1 MVLGWSPAQRHKF
14 ILRVLTA
21 LDREMRKGTMTLK
34 RRVSFKREMNDLRTL
49 LKTPLDAYL
58 RLDEL
63 TFKRNV
69 LMTGAPGKT
78 HTFWSRYEM
87 WKMAT
92 RFGDLRREVAAADS
106 KLVKRLEALLDPTN
120 ESKATYRG
128 GERVQPGG
136 VLLVLYRYIE
146 QQYNLRG
153 AFPPFHARFLA
164 DRYLPKEGDSIVV
177 DPCAGWGGR
186 LLGTLCVPRDGHVRY
201 YGVDPNRYNQEAY
214 AGLLRRVR
222 VWLKREIG
230 APRSGRVFVQPFEK
244 WIHSKTAAT
253 LRGRVSLV
261 LTSPPYWT
269 AENYDPLSRRQS
281 ANRYSD
287 YPAWRDGFLK
297 PLIQGA
303 YDLACPGGVFCLNI
317 ADVTGATLER
327 DTRRIAREVGFR
339 SLEFFKLAMSRSVG
353 TKDGKPRH
361 AVQVDG
367 VVWKHEP
374 VFVFSKP

>member
-1 MVLGWSPAQRHKF
+1 
-14 ILRVLTA
+14 
-21 LDREMRKGTMTLK
+21 MRKGTMTLK
-34 RRVSFKREMNDLRTL
+34 RRVPFKREMRDLRAL
-49 LKTPLDAYL
+49 LKTDVDAYL

-92 RFGDLRREVAAADS
+92 KFGDLRSEVAVADS

-128 GERVQPGG
+128 GKKLHPES
-136 VLLVLYRYIE
+136 VLKVLYRYVE

-164 DRYLPKEGDSIVV
+164 DRYLPKDGDSTVV

-186 LLGTLCVPRDGHVRY
+186 LLGALCVPRKGHVRY
-201 YGVDPNRYNQEAY
+201 YGVDPNRHNQGAYNA
-214 AGLLRRVR
+214 LLSRVR
-222 VWLKREIG
+222 AYLKREIG
-230 APRSGRVFVQPFEK
+230 APRSGRVFAQPFEK
-244 WIHSKTAAT
+244 WIDSRTAAS
-253 LRGRVSLV
+253 LRGRVALV
-261 LTSPPYWT
+261 MTSPPYWT
-269 AENYDPLSRRQS
+269 AENYDTQSKRQS
-281 ANRYSD
+281 ANRYPD
-287 YPAWRDGFLK
+287 YPTWREQFLK

-303 YDLACPGGVFCLNI
+303 YDLTCPGGVFCLNI

-327 DTRRIAREVGFR
+327 DTRRIARDIGFR
-339 SLEFFKLAMSRSVG
+339 SHEFFKLAMSRAVG
-353 TKDGKPRH
+353 AKGGKPRH

-367 VVWKHEP
+367 VLWKHEP
-374 VFVFSKP
+374 VFVFRREN

>member
-1 MVLGWSPAQRHKF
+1 
-14 ILRVLTA
+14 
-21 LDREMRKGTMTLK
+21 MRTGTMTLK
-34 RRVSFKREMNDLRTL
+34 RRVPFKREMNDLRAL
-49 LKTPLDAYL
+49 LKTPVDYYL
-58 RLDEL
+58 RRDEL
-63 TFKRNV
+63 AWKKNV
-69 LMTGAPGKT
+69 LMTGAPGRT

-92 RFGDLRREVAAADS
+92 KFGDLRAEVANADP

-120 ESKATYRG
+120 QSKATYRG
-128 GERVQPGG
+128 GKNIHAES
-136 VLLVLYRYIE
+136 VLKVLYRYIE

-164 DRYLPKEGDSIVV
+164 NRYLPQDGDSTVV

-186 LLGTLCVPRDGHVRY
+186 LLGTLCVPRKGHVRY
-201 YGVDPNRYNQEAY
+201 YGVDPNRHNQEAY

-222 VWLKREIG
+222 LWLKREIG

-244 WIHSKTAAT
+244 WIHSKTAT
-253 LRGRVSLV
+253 RLRARVSLV
-261 LTSPPYWT
+261 MTSPPYWS
-269 AENYDPLSRRQS
+269 AENYDPQSRRQS
-281 ANRYSD
+281 ANRYPD
-287 YPAWRDGFLK
+287 YPAWREGFLK

-339 SLEFFKLAMSRSVG
+339 SLDFFKLAMSRAVG
-353 TKDGKPRH
+353 TKGGKPRH

-374 VFVFSKP
+374 VFVFRRES